1 MRFWM
6 RIRGHGRLTF
16 NSLFYLDFVGG
27 GVGVWLDQRNW
38 SASLCG
44 HSGLEGVGWARRVL
58 LCVLIRW
65 TWENRFICTGF
76 TATVCLSP
84 RLQPPSEVC
93 RTFILFLFF
102 ILSQEKGAYCFLVN
116 TPPTPLHPT
125 AVCGSVPNPRERT
138 ENQRTDSRTFLHL
151 TRPNQSTTPS
161 GKSASDRLQK
171 VKGASFKSLEYTTRW
186 DAQDAGPNS
195 AYTDTD
201 LQNVQTG

>member
-116 TPPTPLHPT
+116 TPPTPPPPH
-125 AVCGSVPNPRERT
+125 GSLRLRAESTGVHGEPEDWQPDILTPDQTQPVHTPLREIRFRSTPKSERRKFQKPGIYDSMRRAGRRT
-138 ENQRTDSRTFLHL
+138 
-151 TRPNQSTTPS
+151 
-161 GKSASDRLQK
+161 K
-171 VKGASFKSLEYTTRW
+171 
-186 DAQDAGPNS
+186 
-195 AYTDTD
+195 
-201 LQNVQTG
+201 